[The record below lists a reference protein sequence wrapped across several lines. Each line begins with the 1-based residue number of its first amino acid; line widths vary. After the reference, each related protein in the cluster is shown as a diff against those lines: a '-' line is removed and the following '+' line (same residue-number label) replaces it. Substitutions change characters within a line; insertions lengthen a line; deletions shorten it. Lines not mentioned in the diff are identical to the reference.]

1 MKKIF
6 PILLLAVLFLSC
18 SDSKNDDLIPEPP
31 GTGFDARLVGKWRVT
46 FAQYIWPAVYVENEE
61 ELEKFSKSVDYV
73 TKIGWNINSR
83 YVTEFFLGY
92 SHEAP
97 KTGVFMNS
105 EVMIDIKAD
114 NTFDVYIGTFDHPV
128 NVIKHAYTI
137 DDQGRFLW
145 RKYKN
150 EGFTWGRNMYTFD
163 KDGKLYM
170 ELRGN
175 LDGDAPLQ
183 KYRVSYYEKMN

>member
-31 GTGFDARLVGKWRVT
+31 GTGSDARLVGKWKVT
-46 FAQYIWPAVYVENEE
+46 FAKYGYQAVFVDNEE
-61 ELEKFSKSVDYV
+61 ELATFSKTVDYV
-73 TKIGWNINSR
+73 TKLGWNFG
-83 YVTEFFLGY
+83 EFNFFQVFRGY
-92 SHEAP
+92 PDEVP
-97 KTGVFMNS
+97 ITGVFMNA

-114 NTFDVYIGTFDHPV
+114 NTFDVYLGTFNNPV
-128 NVIKHAYTI
+128 EVIKHSYTI
-137 DDQGRFLW
+137 DEDGRFLW
-145 RKYKN
+145 RKYEN

-175 LDGDAPLQ
+175 VGSDYPLE
-183 KYRVSYYEKMN
+183 KFRASYYEKLD